1 MLGKPLG
8 KQSVSRAVLLF
19 CFLPQPAKQLNCF
32 YFLASQTSIIKKK
45 QTPKTIPQ
53 ASSSR
58 GTRHSTL
65 PDSQGNSFNPLPL
78 LQTWLFIP
86 CRFRRKKIY
95 IYISLK
101 LTYICCQLPL
111 QGMTTL
117 YCIINVRSHRATYNV
132 EPVLICLTL
141 STGAL
146 HWLFR

>member
-95 IYISLK
+95 IYIIK
-101 LTYICCQLPL
+101 
-111 QGMTTL
+111 
-117 YCIINVRSHRATYNV
+117 INVY
-132 EPVLICLTL
+132 LL
-141 STGAL
+141 STATARNDYIVLYNKCKKSQGNL
-146 HWLFR
+146 